1 MPFDGL
7 TYRRSEAL
15 SKLDAVID
23 LLATEDR
30 WCKGALKNL
39 MGQRCLMG
47 AMQEAHALIL
57 KPYVLS
63 AIRDVTG
70 KNYHT
75 VESFND
81 RRTTTHAL
89 VLDVLQH
96 ARHDVETGRPPVVA
110 GSGSLTGWC
119 RSVFAKCAVKELV

>member
-7 TYRRSEAL
+7 TYRRNEAL
-15 SKLDAVID
+15 AKLDAVID

-57 KPYVLS
+57 KPHVLS

-89 VLDVLQH
+89 VLDVLSH
-96 ARHDVETGRPPVVA
+96 ARQNLETGRPPVSA
-110 GSGSLTGWC
+110 GTGSIAGWC
-119 RSVFAKCAVKELV
+119 RSVFAKCSVKELA

>member
-7 TYRRSEAL
+7 SYRRNEAL
-15 SKLDAVID
+15 AKMDAVID

-89 VLDVLQH
+89 VLEVLMH
-96 ARHDVETGRPPVVA
+96 ARHDLEVGRSPAAA
-110 GSGSLTGWC
+110 GAGTFAGWC
-119 RSVFAKCAVKELV
+119 KSVLTKCAVKELA

>member
-1 MPFDGL
+1 MPFDGQ
-7 TYRRSEAL
+7 TYRRSESLA
-15 SKLDAVID
+15 KMDAVID

-47 AMQEAHALIL
+47 AMQEAHALVL

-81 RRTTTHAL
+81 RRTT
-89 VLDVLQH
+89 
-96 ARHDVETGRPPVVA
+96 
-110 GSGSLTGWC
+110 
-119 RSVFAKCAVKELV
+119 

>member
-7 TYRRSEAL
+7 TYRRNDAL
-15 SKLDAVID
+15 AKIDAVID
-23 LLATEDR
+23 LLGTEDR
-30 WCKGALKNL
+30 WCTGALKNL

-47 AMQEAHALIL
+47 AMQEAHALVL
-57 KPYVLS
+57 KPYILA

-89 VLDVLQH
+89 VLEVLRH
-96 ARHDVETGRPPVVA
+96 ARYDVELGRPPTVA
-110 GSGSLTGWC
+110 GSASLAGWC
-119 RSVFAKCAVKELV
+119 KSVFAKSAVKELV

>member
-1 MPFDGL
+1 MPFDGQ
-7 TYRRSEAL
+7 TYRRSESLA
-15 SKLDAVID
+15 KMDAVID

-57 KPYVLS
+57 KPYVLA

-81 RRTTTHAL
+81 RRTTTHSL
-89 VLDVLQH
+89 VLEVLNQ
-96 ARHDVETGRPPVVA
+96 ARRDIEVGRPPAIA
-110 GSGSLTGWC
+110 GTGSLAGWC
-119 RSVFAKCAVKELV
+119 KSVFAKCAVKELV

>member
-1 MPFDGL
+1 M
-7 TYRRSEAL
+7 
-15 SKLDAVID
+15 DAVID

-89 VLDVLQH
+89 VLDVLHH
-96 ARHDVETGRPPVVA
+96 ARRDLESGRPPASANA
-110 GSGSLTGWC
+110 GSITGWC
-119 RSVFAKCAVKELV
+119 RSVIAKCSVKEFA

>member
-7 TYRRSEAL
+7 THRRSESLA
-15 SKLDAVID
+15 KMDAVID

-57 KPYVLS
+57 KPFVLS

-81 RRTTTHAL
+81 RRTTSHAL
-89 VLDVLQH
+89 VLEVLLH
-96 ARHDVETGRPPVVA
+96 ARHELELGRPPVTA
-110 GSGSLTGWC
+110 GTGSLAGWC
-119 RSVFAKCAVKELV
+119 KTVFAKCAVKELV

>member
-7 TYRRSEAL
+7 TYRRNELLA
-15 SKLDAVID
+15 KMDAVID
-23 LLATEDR
+23 LLGTEDR

-57 KPYVLS
+57 KPYVLA

-75 VESFND
+75 IESFND
-81 RRTTTHAL
+81 RRTTSHAL
-89 VLDVLQH
+89 VLEVLHSARQDVS
-96 ARHDVETGRPPVVA
+96 TGQPPSVA
-110 GSGSLTGWC
+110 GTNSIAAWC
-119 RSVFAKCAVKELV
+119 KSTFTRHKVKEFA